1 MRLLIGATI
10 LLAGNHAAL
19 AHHSFAMYDHTKT
32 LKLQG
37 TVAQFEWSNP
47 HGYIE
52 LATIEGG
59 ATKHYSLET
68 TGIPMMQRLGWTSK
82 TVRVGDRLTA
92 VFSPMRNGTPAGL
105 LMEVITTDGRSI
117 PTGVPNPGSFARPD

>member
-1 MRLLIGATI
+1 
-10 LLAGNHAAL
+10 
-19 AHHSFAMYDHTKT
+19 MYDHART

-52 LATIEGG
+52 LATAEGG
-59 ATKHYSLET
+59 DAKRYSLET

-82 TVRVGDRLTA
+82 TVRIGDKLTA

-105 LMEVITTDGRSI
+105 LMEVITADGRTI